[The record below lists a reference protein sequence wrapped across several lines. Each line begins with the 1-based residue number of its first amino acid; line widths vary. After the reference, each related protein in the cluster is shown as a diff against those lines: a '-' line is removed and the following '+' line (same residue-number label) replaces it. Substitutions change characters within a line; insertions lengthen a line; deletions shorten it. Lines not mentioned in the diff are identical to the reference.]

1 MNKGRKILTV
11 TLLVLNLVSVV
22 SLLASY
28 VAAFINPGK
37 AWIFA
42 FFGLAYPVILLINI
56 IFVFIWLILWKRY
69 IFISLIC
76 ILLGWNNLRSLYPFR
91 FYASSP
97 SNGISLKVLSY
108 NVHRLYGQN
117 RSTRSGETRSK
128 VTDFLA
134 GQKADIMFIQEFFA
148 RGEDYLVTLEKFT
161 KSINLEYYSFTNYRS
176 FQYKQKINA
185 IAIFSKYPIVNSGHF
200 KLQDGSLF
208 AVFADIVINEDTIRL
223 YNLHLESIRFG
234 NEDYSFYS
242 HLTEPDNEN
251 EAIQLKEGSKRMLW
265 KLRKA
270 FILRAAQVTIL
281 SDDVAMCRY
290 PVILGGDFNDTPS
303 SYTYY
308 QLTQTLND
316 SFKESGNGF
325 FESTYLGKFP
335 SFRIDYIM
343 YSSHFKSVEY
353 KKIDI
358 SLSDHYPIVSTLIYK
373 AKK

>member
-1 MNKGRKILTV
+1 MKF
-11 TLLVLNLVSVV
+11 TLLATNVAAVAF
-22 SLLASY
+22 LLASY
-28 VAAFINPGK
+28 GALYINPAK

-42 FFGLAYPVILLINI
+42 FFGLAYPIILILNL
-56 IFVFIWLILWKRY
+56 IFVFIWLFLWKRY

-76 ILLGWNNLRSLYPFR
+76 ILLGWNNLRALYPFR
-91 FYASSP
+91 FSEGEPAK
-97 SNGISLKVLSY
+97 GINLKVLSF
-108 NVHRLYGQN
+108 NVHRLYGPVL
-117 RSTRSGETRSK
+117 SAKSGEARSK
-128 VTDFLA
+128 VTDFIS
-134 GQKADIMFIQEFFA
+134 GQKADILFIQEFFA
-148 RGEDYLVTLEKFT
+148 KGEDYLQTLEKFT
-161 KSINLEYYSFTNYRS
+161 KSITLQYYSFSNYRGYL
-176 FQYKQKINA
+176 YKQKINA

-208 AVFADIVINEDTIRL
+208 AIFADILINNDTIRL

-270 FILRAAQVTIL
+270 FILRSAQVKIL
-281 SDDVAMCRY
+281 SEHLLQCRY

-308 QLTQTLND
+308 QMTRILDD
-316 SFKESGNGF
+316 SFVKSGKGF
-325 FESTYLGKFP
+325 FESTYTGKFP

-343 YSSHFKSVEY
+343 FSSHFNSVGY
-353 KKIDI
+353 KKMDV
-358 SLSDHYPIVSTLIYK
+358 SLSDHYPISSTLIYK
-373 AKK
+373 TKK